1 MIPSTIIRKLSKL
14 ACIAAAAVVWQSHAS
29 VIVNGTRVIY
39 NGQEKEV
46 SVRLTNTGTLPV
58 LVQSW
63 IDDGDMNAKPD
74 RIRAPFTL
82 TPPINRINADKS
94 QTLRL
99 NYTGSPALP
108 QNKESVY
115 WLNLLEV
122 PAAKKDDSVNKLNV
136 AFRTRIKLFYR
147 PAGLADKAK
156 VTEAAEKIRWSISG
170 GKLTATNSS
179 PYFISLVSVSFKNAG
194 SSGSIEG
201 EMVPPMGSYTF
212 NLPASVRA
220 GAGSL
225 LTYEYVND
233 WGALRKVEYT
243 L

>member
-1 MIPSTIIRKLSKL
+1 MIPSSLIRTF
-14 ACIAAAAVVWQSHAS
+14 ATVTCIAAAAVAWSSHAS

-39 NGQEKEV
+39 NGNEKEV

-63 IDDGDMNAKPD
+63 IDDGDINAKPD
-74 RIRAPFTL
+74 RIRSPFIL

-94 QTLRL
+94 QTLRIS
-99 NYTGSPALP
+99 YTGSLALP
-108 QNKESVY
+108 QDKESVY

-122 PAAKKDDSVNKLNV
+122 PAARKDETLNKLQV

-147 PAGLADKAK
+147 PAALTDKAK

-170 GKLTATNSS
+170 RKLTASNAS
-179 PYFISLVSVSFKNAG
+179 PYFISLVSVSFKHAG

-212 NLPASVRA
+212 NLPTSVRA
-220 GAGSL
+220 GTGSL

>member
-1 MIPSTIIRKLSKL
+1 MIPSSLIRTFAKVT
-14 ACIAAAAVVWQSHAS
+14 CVAAAAVAWSSHAS

-39 NGQEKEV
+39 NGNEKEV

-63 IDDGDMNAKPD
+63 IDEGDMNARPD
-74 RIRAPFTL
+74 RIRTPFTL

-94 QTLRL
+94 QTLRIS
-99 NYTGSPALP
+99 YTGSPALP
-108 QNKESVY
+108 QDKESVY

-122 PAAKKDDSVNKLNV
+122 PASKKDETLNKLQV

-147 PAGLADKAK
+147 PAALTDKAK
-156 VTEAAEKIRWSISG
+156 VTEAAEKIKWTFSG
-170 GKLTATNSS
+170 GKLIASNSS
-179 PYFISLVSVSFKNAG
+179 PYFISLVSVSLKNAG
-194 SSGSIEG
+194 KNGSIEG

-220 GAGSL
+220 GTGSL

>member
-1 MIPSTIIRKLSKL
+1 MIPSSIIRKLSTV
-14 ACIAAAAVVWQSHAS
+14 ACIAMAAAVWQSHAS

-39 NGQEKEV
+39 NGNEKEV

-74 RIRAPFTL
+74 RIRTPFTL

-94 QTLRL
+94 QTLRIS
-99 NYTGSPALP
+99 YTGAPALP

-115 WLNLLEV
+115 WLNILEV
-122 PAAKKDDSVNKLNV
+122 PAAKKDETLNKLQV

-147 PAGLADKAK
+147 PASLIDKAK
-156 VTEAAEKIRWSISG
+156 VAEAAEKIKWTVSE
-170 GKLTATNSS
+170 GKLTASNSS

-194 SSGSIEG
+194 KSGSIEG

-212 NLPASVRA
+212 SFPKSVHA
-220 GAGSL
+220 GVVSSL
-225 LTYEYVND
+225 IYEYVND

>member
-1 MIPSTIIRKLSKL
+1 MIPSSLIRTF
-14 ACIAAAAVVWQSHAS
+14 ATVTCIAAAAVAWSSHAS

-39 NGQEKEV
+39 NGNEKEV

-63 IDDGDMNAKPD
+63 IDDGDINAKPD
-74 RIRAPFTL
+74 RIRSPFIL

-94 QTLRL
+94 QTLRIS
-99 NYTGSPALP
+99 YTGSLALP
-108 QNKESVY
+108 QDKESVY

-122 PAAKKDDSVNKLNV
+122 PAARKDETLNKLQV

-147 PAGLADKAK
+147 PAALTDKAK

-170 GKLTATNSS
+170 GKLTASNAS
-179 PYFISLVSVSFKNAG
+179 PYFISLVSVSFKHAG

-212 NLPASVRA
+212 NLPTSVRA
-220 GAGSL
+220 GTGSL

>member
-14 ACIAAAAVVWQSHAS
+14 ACIATAAVVWQSHAS
-29 VIVNGTRVIY
+29 VIVNGTRVVY

-74 RIRAPFTL
+74 RIRSPFTL

-94 QTLRL
+94 QTLRIS
-99 NYTGSPALP
+99 YTGSPALP

-122 PAAKKDDSVNKLNV
+122 PAAKKDNSINKLNV

-179 PYFISLVSVSFKNAG
+179 PYYISLVSVSFKNAG

>member
-1 MIPSTIIRKLSKL
+1 MRPSSLIRTL
-14 ACIAAAAVVWQSHAS
+14 ATVACLAAAVTSWSSLAS

-39 NGQEKEV
+39 NGNEKEV

-63 IDDGDMNAKPD
+63 IDEGDMNARPD
-74 RIRAPFTL
+74 RIRTPFTL

-94 QTLRL
+94 QTLRIS
-99 NYTGSPALP
+99 YIGSPALP

-122 PAAKKDDSVNKLNV
+122 PASKKDDSLNKLQV

-147 PAGLADKAK
+147 PAGLTDRAK
-156 VTEAAEKIRWSISG
+156 VTEAAEKIKWTVSG
-170 GKLTATNSS
+170 GKLIASNSS
-179 PYFISLVSVSFKNAG
+179 PYFISLVSVSLKNAG
-194 SSGSIEG
+194 KNGSVEG

-212 NLPASVRA
+212 NLPKSVNA

-225 LTYEYVND
+225 LIYEYVND

>member
-1 MIPSTIIRKLSKL
+1 MIPSSQIRTL
-14 ACIAAAAVVWQSHAS
+14 AQVTCIAAASVVWSSHAS

-39 NGQEKEV
+39 NGHEKEV

-74 RIRAPFTL
+74 RIRSPFTL

-94 QTLRL
+94 QTLRIS
-99 NYTGSPALP
+99 YTGSPALP
-108 QNKESVY
+108 QDKESVY

-122 PAAKKDDSVNKLNV
+122 PATRKDETLNKLQV

-147 PAGLADKAK
+147 PAGLTDKAK
-156 VTEAAEKIRWSISG
+156 VTEAAEKIRWTISD
-170 GKLTATNSS
+170 GKLTASNAS
-179 PYFISLVSVSFKNAG
+179 PYYISLVSVSFKNAG
-194 SSGSIEG
+194 KRGSIEG
-201 EMVPPMGSYTF
+201 EMIPPMGKYTF
-212 NLPASVRA
+212 NLPTSVRA
-220 GAGSL
+220 SIGSL

-233 WGALRKVEYT
+233 WGALRKVEYS

>member
-1 MIPSTIIRKLSKL
+1 MIPSSLIRIFAK
-14 ACIAAAAVVWQSHAS
+14 ATCIAAAAVAWSSHAS

-39 NGQEKEV
+39 NGNEKEV

-63 IDDGDMNAKPD
+63 IDEGDMNASPD
-74 RIRAPFTL
+74 RIRTPFTL

-94 QTLRL
+94 QTLRIS
-99 NYTGSPALP
+99 YTGSPALP
-108 QNKESVY
+108 QDKESVY

-122 PAAKKDDSVNKLNV
+122 PASKKDETLNKLQV

-147 PAGLADKAK
+147 PAALTDKAK
-156 VTEAAEKIRWSISG
+156 VTEAAEKIKWTFSG
-170 GKLTATNSS
+170 GKLIASNSS
-179 PYFISLVSVSFKNAG
+179 PYFISLVSVSLKNAG
-194 SSGSIEG
+194 KNGSIEG

-220 GAGSL
+220 GNGSL